1 MAPIQYPRVVAD
13 HDFSDDLGARVHGTL
28 ADGRGDLIE
37 GGDDCFE
44 IGLEE
49 PGSHETISFGDVRT
63 MCAFVQSRLGLVP
76 PGAPA
81 QEEQPAQEEDQ
92 K

>member
-1 MAPIQYPRVVAD
+1 MNA
-13 HDFSDDLGARVHGTL
+13 HDDSATDYQSYMLRMWRKRDGAGHL
-28 ADGRGDLIE
+28 MWCAS
-37 GGDDCFE
+37 
-44 IGLEE
+44 LEE